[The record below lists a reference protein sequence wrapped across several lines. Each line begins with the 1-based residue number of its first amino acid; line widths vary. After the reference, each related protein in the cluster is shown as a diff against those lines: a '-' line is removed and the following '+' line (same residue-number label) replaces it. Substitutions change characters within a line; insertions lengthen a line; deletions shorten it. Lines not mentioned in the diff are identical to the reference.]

1 MFIITIFI
9 KMDTIV
15 KKWVKIIPDDNSPI
29 FSNYIRKDYFKLIGN
44 IILDTDIND
53 KGLKK
58 EIH

>member
-1 MFIITIFI
+1 
-9 KMDTIV
+9 MDTIV